1 MDTTVLL
8 AFVAMFGMG
17 LNAIGNKVAAD
28 NGVYAPPFLLII
40 NIMYCVAALVLH
52 SAQKQPFEISGR
64 MIWLGLFVGLVGSI
78 SYICMFAAFKL
89 GGEGS
94 ILFPIRG
101 LSVVVAVVFSVILF
115 REPITWNRV
124 MGMILGSGAI
134 FLLLR

>member
-1 MDTTVLL
+1 MDTTIFL

-17 LNAIGNKVAAD
+17 LNAIGNKVAAT

-40 NIMYCVAALVLH
+40 NIMYCVAALALH
-52 SAQKQPFEISGR
+52 GTQKQPFEISTR
-64 MIWLGLFVGLVGSI
+64 MIWLALFVGLCGSI
-78 SYICMFAAFKL
+78 SYICMFTAFKL

-101 LSVVVAVVFSVILF
+101 LSVVVAVVLSAILF
-115 REPITWNRV
+115 REPMTWNRV
-124 MGMILGSGAI
+124 MGVILGSGAI

>member
-1 MDTTVLL
+1 MDTTVFL

-17 LNAIGNKVAAD
+17 INAIGNKVAAA

-40 NIMYCVAALVLH
+40 NIMYCVAALALH
-52 SAQKQPFEISGR
+52 STQKQPFEISTR
-64 MIWLGLFVGLVGSI
+64 MIWLGLFVGLCGSI

-94 ILFPIRG
+94 VLFPIRG
-101 LSVVVAVVFSVILF
+101 LSDVVAVVLSAILF

-124 MGMILGSGAI
+124 VGIVLGSGAI